1 LFFVGVIFYCFELE
15 FDFMRRFLVFS
26 VLLVFFVSFGSADV
40 FYEVE
45 SDEDDVE
52 VNTTLRVDC
61 DVEGSNCPVNRWR
74 LNWSLPSDSEVLSIR
89 DSIGE
94 IEDYNV
100 RDKNL
105 SIVSNSGGR
114 RSSETINIQ
123 YRVFRDA
130 EEIHKGLYKRN
141 LDLPGFRGEKTSG
154 VVSNPDLV
162 SGWMGRGFDTSYT
175 EDNMSF
181 TGTGSS
187 SLRINFGRGNETEY
201 YSFFGGNPDNTS
213 LAYEVSVGMTGLVQG
228 FDRFPVALMNPSEY
242 NGSVVGW
249 SSGEY
254 VAGSFR
260 MRDNL
265 EDDFLPVLAHET
277 VHGLNERE
285 LNWDSTSSTWFDEG
299 AAKYVESMMNFHLN
313 GREKTRKLFGES
325 TTYTED
331 RNGQRYRVT
340 APSAGNPDR
349 LWKYY
354 QDNEDF
360 MKDWN
365 PRDFPDER
373 SFGYAYSE
381 LIIRNY
387 VSRENGS
394 LRELYNRINPQE
406 TVGSNEEKWML
417 LSEELDLTPCKYE
430 SRERFDQCL
439 EDVNQH
445 DYKIYRAE
453 NVTPSTQQIN
463 LRPIKVRETSEKE
476 RFQTGKSL
484 TELENFFNNL
494 QSLWS
499 GLIEWLSNL
508 F

>member
-1 LFFVGVIFYCFELE
+1 
-15 FDFMRRFLVFS
+15 MRRFLVFS

-40 FYEVE
+40 FYEID
-45 SDEDDVE
+45 SDEGDVM
-52 VNTTLRVDC
+52 VNTTLELSC
-61 DVEGSNCPVNRWR
+61 DVEKSNCPVNRWR
-74 LNWSLPSDSEVLSIR
+74 LDWSMPSGSKVVSVSDSYGS
-89 DSIGE
+89 
-94 IEDYNV
+94 IEDYSIE
-100 RDKNL
+100 DGDL
-105 SIVSNSGGR
+105 SIVSNSGSR

-130 EEIHKGLYKRN
+130 EEIHRGLYKRN
-141 LDLPGFRGEKTSG
+141 LNLPGFRGERTSG

-162 SGWMGRGFDTSYT
+162 SGWMGKGFDTSYT

-187 SLRINFGRGNETEY
+187 SLRINFGRGNETGY
-201 YSFFGGNPDNTS
+201 YSFFGVNPDNTS
-213 LAYEVSVGMTGLVQG
+213 LAYEVSVGMTGLIQG
-228 FDRFPVALMNPSEY
+228 FDRFPVALMSPEEY
-242 NGSVVGW
+242 NDSVVGW

-260 MRDNL
+260 MRNNL
-265 EDDFLPVLAHET
+265 EDNFLPVLAHET

-299 AAKYVESMMNFHLN
+299 TAKYVESMMNLHLK
-313 GREKTRKLFGES
+313 GREKTRKLFGEN
-325 TTYTED
+325 TTYTENRD
-331 RNGQRYRVT
+331 GQRYRVT
-340 APSAGNPDR
+340 APSAGDPDR

-354 QDNEDF
+354 QDNGDF

-365 PRDFPDER
+365 PRNFPDER
-373 SFGYAYSE
+373 AFGYAYSE

-387 VSRENGS
+387 VARENGS
-394 LRELYNRINPQE
+394 LRELYNRINPQK
-406 TVGSNEEKWML
+406 TVESNEEKWLL

-430 SRERFDQCL
+430 SRKRFNQCL

-445 DYKIYRAE
+445 DYEIYRAE

-463 LRPIKVRETSEKE
+463 LTPIEVRELPENE
-476 RFQTGKSL
+476 RFRTGKSL
-484 TELENFFNNL
+484 NGLENFFKDL

-499 GLIEWLSNL
+499 GLTQWLSNL